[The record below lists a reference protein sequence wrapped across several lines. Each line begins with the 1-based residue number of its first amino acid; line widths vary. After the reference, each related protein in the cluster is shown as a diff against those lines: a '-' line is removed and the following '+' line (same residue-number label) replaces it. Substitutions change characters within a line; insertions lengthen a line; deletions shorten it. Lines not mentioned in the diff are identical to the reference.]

1 MEQCDKTGLDGN
13 FLMSLLPHIFFYIV
27 EHLYKIDL
35 FVTLGII
42 FLFLIFYDILYA
54 RINFVFDFRPNLF
67 FEF

>member
-13 FLMSLLPHIFFYIV
+13 FLTSLLPHIFFYIV

-42 FLFLIFYDILYA
+42 FLFLIFY
-54 RINFVFDFRPNLF
+54 LF
-67 FEF
+67 NQSVGN